1 MTATTVKRIGLV
13 LLVFALGFWTG
24 CAFAG
29 FTIGAG
35 WLS

>member
-1 MTATTVKRIGLV
+1 MTAATLKRIGLSA
-13 LLVFALGFWTG
+13 LLFALGFWAG

-35 WLS
+35 WV